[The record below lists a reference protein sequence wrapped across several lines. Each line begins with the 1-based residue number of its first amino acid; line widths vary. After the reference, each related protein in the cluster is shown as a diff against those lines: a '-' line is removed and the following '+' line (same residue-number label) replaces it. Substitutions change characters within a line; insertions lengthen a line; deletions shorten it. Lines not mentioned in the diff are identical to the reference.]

1 MSEHRDIR
9 AVIFDID
16 GTLVDSFSAY
26 WSVFNE
32 GVRRFERKPVSKEAL
47 ADCLKKGMGLAEI
60 IRRICL
66 PPMKE
71 EEVERCKK
79 EILDLFLTA
88 EEEVVKPF
96 PGVEMVFRSLKEKG
110 LKIGIATGRM
120 SFPEKEWE
128 RFGRF
133 GLDKF
138 VGAIV
143 TSREVEG
150 RKPAPDA
157 IIECA
162 RRLGVPAGKCL
173 VVGDTELDIV
183 AARRAGAIPIAVT
196 TGQEEEEVL
205 AKAKPESVCNNLNG
219 LFLILGEKGSDEG
232 RMERPTASNLEKR

>member
-1 MSEHRDIR
+1 MGEHRDIR

-32 GVRRFERKPVSKEAL
+32 GVKRFEREPVSKEAL
-47 ADCLKKGMGLAEI
+47 ADCLKKGMGLGEI
-60 IRRICL
+60 IRKVCL
-66 PPMKE
+66 PPLE
-71 EEVERCKK
+71 EDEVERCKK
-79 EILDLFLTA
+79 EILDLFVTA
-88 EEEVVKPF
+88 EERVVKAFPEVEVV
-96 PGVEMVFRSLKEKG
+96 FRRLREKG

-120 SFPEKEWE
+120 SSPEKEWE

-138 VGAIV
+138 IGAIV
-143 TSREVEG
+143 TSKEVEG

-162 RRLGVPAGKCL
+162 RRLHVPVENCL

-183 AARRAGAIPIAVT
+183 AARRAGAIPMAVT
-196 TGQEEEEVL
+196 TGQEDEEVL
-205 AKAKPESVCNNLNG
+205 VKAKPELVCNNLNG

-232 RMERPTASNLEKR
+232 RMKRLVGSNLEKR